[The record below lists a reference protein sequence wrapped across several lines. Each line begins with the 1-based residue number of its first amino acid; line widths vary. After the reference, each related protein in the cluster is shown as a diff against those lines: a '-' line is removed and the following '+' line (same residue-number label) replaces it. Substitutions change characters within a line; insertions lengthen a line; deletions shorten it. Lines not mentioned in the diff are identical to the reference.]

1 MSYALY
7 CLCAMIVCI
16 GAILFVTKSLSDSS
30 IQTEKDCQET
40 PLNKSLDIN
49 KLKDG
54 DACDVWDGASCRRG
68 AVSGLLCVAQG
79 SMLLKFLLALLA
91 VLFIATLY
99 FYFFAS
105 KANPEEPKLG
115 FSPYRFRRI

>member
-7 CLCAMIVCI
+7 SFCAMIVCI

-30 IQTEKDCQET
+30 VKTEKECQET

-49 KLKDG
+49 KMKDG
-54 DACDVWDGASCRRG
+54 DACDVWDGSSCRRG
-68 AVSGLLCVAQG
+68 AVNGLLCVAQG
-79 SMLLKFLLALLA
+79 SPLLKFLLGLLA
-91 VLFIATLY
+91 VLFLATLY
-99 FYFFAS
+99 FYFSAS
-105 KANPEEPKLG
+105 KAKPEEPKLA

>member
-1 MSYALY
+1 
-7 CLCAMIVCI
+7 MIVCI

>member
-7 CLCAMIVCI
+7 CVCAMIVCI
-16 GAILFVTKSLSDSS
+16 VAILFVTKSLSDSS
-30 IQTEKDCQET
+30 IKTEKECQET

-54 DACDVWDGASCRRG
+54 DPCDVWDGSSCRRG

-79 SMLLKFLLALLA
+79 SPLLKFLLALLV

-105 KANPEEPKLG
+105 KAKPEEPKLG
-115 FSPYRFRRI
+115 FSPYRFKRI

>member
-30 IQTEKDCQET
+30 VKTQTECDET
-40 PLNKSLDIN
+40 PLNKSLAIN
-49 KLKDG
+49 KKDG
-54 DACDVWDGASCRRG
+54 DPCDVWDGASCRRG
-68 AVSGLLCVAQG
+68 AVSGDYCVSQG

-105 KANPEEPKLG
+105 KANPEAAKLG